1 MLVEVQNEA
10 PVVIGFDKGLPAK
23 FTAWSVHCCKF
34 YDELVS
40 LIVDSKMILVEN
52 IQKAN
57 SLITDIQMLS
67 QKVPFDGQLID
78 MTNDLYH
85 WISLSV
91 RGHVLK
97 DFFKPID
104 T

>member
-1 MLVEVQNEA
+1 MIEEIQKVETINNFYEQ
-10 PVVIGFDKGLPAK
+10 GLTAK
-23 FTAWSVHCCKF
+23 FTAWSIHCSKF

-40 LIVDSKMILVEN
+40 LIVDAKMILVEN

-67 QKVPFDGQLID
+67 QKVPFDGQLVD
-78 MTNDLYH
+78 MSNDLYH